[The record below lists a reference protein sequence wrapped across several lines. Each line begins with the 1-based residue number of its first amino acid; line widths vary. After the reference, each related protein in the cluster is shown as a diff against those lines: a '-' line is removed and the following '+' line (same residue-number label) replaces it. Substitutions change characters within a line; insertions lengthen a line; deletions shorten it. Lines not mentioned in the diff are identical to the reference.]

1 MGFVTAKHSQCVCLF
16 PAPALPSH
24 LLTVKHISDKPF
36 TLSCGSTHLLPRLI
50 SWTLNGYSIPGGIF
64 SSHIV
69 NRKNSTYENTLTLPT
84 HISPVGTFV
93 CTATFEVQPYYDYGV
108 TSLTYTSELSS
119 LTYTNEYIVSRAA
132 YRYSGWVGQSQAG
145 FKNTVHQYGSLFH

>member
-1 MGFVTAKHSQCVCLF
+1 MCVCVF

-64 SSHIV
+64 SSHVV

-84 HISPVGTFV
+84 YISPVGTFV
-93 CTATFEVQPYYDYGV
+93 CTAAFEVQHNDYGD
-108 TSLTYTSELSS
+108 SFLTTSELSS
-119 LTYTNEYIVSRAA
+119 LTYMNEYIVSRAA
-132 YRYSGWVGQSQAG
+132 YRYSGWVGQRQD
-145 FKNTVHQYGSLFH
+145 FKNTVHQ